1 MEVRGNSFEKSSSK
15 KNMVSLNIRPLS
27 VFEITA
33 QKEDVP
39 VKSQV
44 VSHCLSAVSDFSAGS
59 RSASYIL
66 TDQDT
71 RYFFPQRMKGLI
83 T

>member
-1 MEVRGNSFEKSSSK
+1 
-15 KNMVSLNIRPLS
+15 MVSLNLRPLS
-27 VFEITA
+27 DFKIAA

-44 VSHCLSAVSDFSAGS
+44 VSHCLFAVSDFYAGS
-59 RSASYIL
+59 RSASYFL

-71 RYFFPQRMKGLI
+71 RYFFPQRMKRLI

>member
-1 MEVRGNSFEKSSSK
+1 MVFFYNS
-15 KNMVSLNIRPLS
+15 PLS
-27 VFEITA
+27 DFEITA

-39 VKSQV
+39 AKSQV
-44 VSHCLSAVSDFSAGS
+44 VSHCFSADSDPGAGS

-71 RYFFPQRMKGLI
+71 RYFFP
-83 T
+83 